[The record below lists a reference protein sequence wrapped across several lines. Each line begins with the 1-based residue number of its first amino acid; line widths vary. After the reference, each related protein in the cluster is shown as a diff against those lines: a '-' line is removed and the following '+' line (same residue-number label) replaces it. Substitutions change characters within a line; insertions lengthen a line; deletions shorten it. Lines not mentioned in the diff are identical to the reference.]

1 MQKRN
6 NRDNFSSSS
15 FSGESYFKQ
24 AENISILPALQ
35 EMPVDLSVQ
44 KDKVEDNMLVNKN
57 ALNYKKLKLNLY
69 QIHNKAMLRH
79 SNQPNSPG
87 YNDPSFEY
95 FLNNRVY
102 SNDYQSYYYKNNLMV
117 ILVNIYRAV
126 QNEAKNFLNYLH
138 NAIEN
143 GYQKIVIDMTAIDFM
158 DSTFVGVLISTNRR
172 YLINGGKIKLVL
184 RNNLEFTNPL
194 IRQSLEKNFD
204 IYLDLK
210 IAIRS

>member
-15 FSGESYFKQ
+15 FSGESSFKQ
-24 AENISILPALQ
+24 AENKSILPALQ
-35 EMPVDLSVQ
+35 EMPVDFGVQ
-44 KDKVEDNMLVNKN
+44 KDKVEDNRLVNKN

-79 SNQPNSPG
+79 SNQPNSSDF
-87 YNDPSFEY
+87 NDPSFEY
-95 FLNNRVY
+95 FVNNRIY
-102 SNDYQSYYYKNNLMV
+102 SNDYQCYYYKNNIMV

-126 QNEAKNFLNYLH
+126 QNEAKSFYNYLH

-143 GYQKIVIDMTAIDFM
+143 GYHKIVIDMTAIDFM
-158 DSTFVGVLISTNRR
+158 DSTYVGVLISTNRR
-172 YLINGGKIKLVL
+172 FLNNGGKIKLVL
-184 RNNLEFTNPL
+184 GNNLEFTNPL

-210 IAIRS
+210 TAIRS

>member
-1 MQKRN
+1 
-6 NRDNFSSSS
+6 
-15 FSGESYFKQ
+15 
-24 AENISILPALQ
+24 
-35 EMPVDLSVQ
+35 
-44 KDKVEDNMLVNKN
+44 
-57 ALNYKKLKLNLY
+57 
-69 QIHNKAMLRH
+69 
-79 SNQPNSPG
+79 
-87 YNDPSFEY
+87 
-95 FLNNRVY
+95 
-102 SNDYQSYYYKNNLMV
+102 MV